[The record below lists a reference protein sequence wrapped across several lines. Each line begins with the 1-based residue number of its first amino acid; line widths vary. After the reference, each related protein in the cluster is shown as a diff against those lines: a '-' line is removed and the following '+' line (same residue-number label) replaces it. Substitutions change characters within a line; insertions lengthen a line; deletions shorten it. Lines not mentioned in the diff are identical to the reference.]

1 MEGRYSTA
9 DVPLQ
14 RLLLDTRPGDHAHP
28 ANCLVVVA

>member
-1 MEGRYSTA
+1 
-9 DVPLQ
+9 VPLQ